1 MGYLKLNNVLMPSP
15 KAEGVTFG
23 FEKIW
28 SKNTG
33 RTAGAKMV
41 GDIKGIKKTLSIE
54 FPPLDYSGIE
64 KLQSVLNDK
73 SLPFFPLELY
83 DGEHLFEATVYASS
97 PAYKLYSTVDGIRVY
112 TGYKI
117 DLVEQ

>member
-1 MGYLKLNNVLMPSP
+1 MGYLKLNNILMPPP
-15 KAEGVTFG
+15 KVEGVTFG

-33 RTAGAKMV
+33 RASSTKMV
-41 GDIKGIKKTLSIE
+41 GDIKGIKKTISIE
-54 FPPLDYSGIE
+54 FPPLGGSEIE
-64 KLQSVLNDK
+64 KLQSVLNNK
-73 SLPFFPLELY
+73 NLPFFPIELY
-83 DGEHLFEATVYASS
+83 DGEELFEATVYAATPS
-97 PAYKLYSTVDGIRVY
+97 YKLYSTVDGLRIY